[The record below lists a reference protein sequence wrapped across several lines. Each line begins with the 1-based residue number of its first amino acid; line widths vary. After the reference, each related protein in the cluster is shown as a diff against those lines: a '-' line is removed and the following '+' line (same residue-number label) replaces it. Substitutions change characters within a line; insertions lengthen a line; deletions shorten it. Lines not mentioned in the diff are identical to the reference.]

1 MMKINMRASR
11 LAAATL
17 VLSLCGG
24 MVHAAKVLGDWTP
37 VFQGID
43 YLTAYETE
51 VTYPGES
58 GVRRLAI
65 NAMRIDLT
73 NPDISFMT
81 TPGNGALPGDA
92 QSQTTGGFLEQHSLQ
107 VAVNANFFSP
117 CCDATTQPK
126 DLTGLAISQGTVVSP
141 ADYNSIPPG
150 GTADSLVITKDNQAA
165 ITHVTPG
172 SDVSSFYSA
181 VSGGPVLVNAGQI
194 AVSQVPAD
202 SWSAQNPRTAVG
214 VSADGSFL
222 LLMTIDGRQP
232 GFSDGAT
239 LYDTASWLL
248 ALGAYQGL
256 NLDGG
261 GSTSMV
267 MADANGDATYLNRL
281 SGGTPRFNGNNLGV
295 YAAALPVPEP
305 STYLMLAIG
314 LLMLAAIAR
323 QRRMR

>member
-1 MMKINMRASR
+1 MKITLLRGAGMAAVT
-11 LAAATL
+11 LA
-17 VLSLCGG
+17 LSLGAG
-24 MVHAAKVLGDWTP
+24 LAQAAKVLGDWTP

-43 YLTAYETE
+43 YLTAYETD
-51 VTYPGES
+51 VQYPGEA
-58 GVRRLAI
+58 GLRRLAV

-73 NPDISFMT
+73 DPGIRFMT
-81 TPGNGALPGDA
+81 TPGNGTLAGDT
-92 QSQTTGGFLEQHSLQ
+92 QSQTTGAFLEQHDLQ

-117 CCDATTQPK
+117 CCAAATQPK
-126 DLTGLAISQGTVVSP
+126 DLTGLAISEGQVVSP

-150 GTADSLVITKDNQAA
+150 GTADSLVITQDNRAA
-165 ITHVTPG
+165 ITHVAPG
-172 SDVSSFYSA
+172 SDVSLFYSA
-181 VSGGPVLVNAGQI
+181 VSGGPVLVNAGEI
-194 AVSQVPAD
+194 AVSLAPAD

-214 VSADGSFL
+214 ISADGSFL

-232 GFSDGAT
+232 GYSEGAT
-239 LYDTASWLL
+239 LYETASWLL

-267 MADANGDATYLNRL
+267 MADADGDAQYLNRL
-281 SGGTPRFNGNNLGV
+281 SAGAPRFNGNHLGV

-314 LLMLAAIAR
+314 LLVLAAATR
-323 QRRMR
+323 GRRMR